1 MQCIYKINVTHKVNF
16 NIIIEQFNFSGKIII
31 GLFAIVLVLLILN
44 FSFKMIEMGYVM
56 KFKRPFYTH
65 FYISLRKLEPK
76 YKSILAQK
84 FLFYKNLEP
93 KYERYFEHRVA
104 SFIKD
109 KEFIGR
115 EGITVSDEMKTLI
128 SATAVMLT
136 FGFRDF
142 YIGLIDKIFIYPNSF
157 YSTSNDEYHKGEFN
171 PRLQTLVLSWSDFLK
186 GFEIGDDNIN
196 LGIHEFAHAVH
207 LNSLKERDVSSIIF
221 SDSFKELTTLLSHN
235 ETLRKELIAS
245 KYFRDY
251 AYTNQY
257 EFLAVIIE
265 SFLETPQEF
274 KSQFPEVYQKTKQM
288 LNFNFIGY

>member
-1 MQCIYKINVTHKVNF
+1 
-16 NIIIEQFNFSGKIII
+16 
-31 GLFAIVLVLLILN
+31 
-44 FSFKMIEMGYVM
+44 M

-65 FYISLRKLEPK
+65 FYISIKKLDPK

-84 FLFYKNLEP
+84 FLFYKNLDS

-115 EGITVSDEMKTLI
+115 EGITVTDEMKTLI

-221 SDSFKELTTLLSHN
+221 SDSFKELTILLSQN
-235 ETLRKELIAS
+235 ESLRKELIAS

-265 SFLETPQEF
+265 SFLETPQDF